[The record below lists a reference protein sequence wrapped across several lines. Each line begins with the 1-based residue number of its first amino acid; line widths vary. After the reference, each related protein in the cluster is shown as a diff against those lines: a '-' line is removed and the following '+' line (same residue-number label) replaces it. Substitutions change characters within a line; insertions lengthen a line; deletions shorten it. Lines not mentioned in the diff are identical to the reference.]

1 METVG
6 WLVGTDTAKQLDV
19 EVLQK
24 NSFIVVSSSLMKGQ
38 WLCHNEQSLSFQ
50 HQNYTFRSRQRCKRL
65 NIEKIIHP
73 PGHTMFETNNGKF
86 YWIKH

>member
-24 NSFIVVSSSLMKGQ
+24 KQLHCSVKFS
-38 WLCHNEQSLSFQ
+38 NE
-50 HQNYTFRSRQRCKRL
+50 RSVAVAQ
-65 NIEKIIHP
+65 
-73 PGHTMFETNNGKF
+73 
-86 YWIKH
+86 